1 MNHKDILETHLQ
13 NRQKVNDFTCY
24 EGTEKTPT
32 HFMYIKMRIN
42 DEKEYDIS
50 KELDYRHWSTPDE
63 IEGLTRCSIKTKGNG
78 GPSWILRTICSSVN
92 MTTGK
97 VSK

>member
-1 MNHKDILETHLQ
+1 
-13 NRQKVNDFTCY
+13 
-24 EGTEKTPT
+24 
-32 HFMYIKMRIN
+32 MYITLRIN

-63 IEGLTRCSIKTKGNG
+63 IEGQTHCSIRIKGNG
-78 GPSWILRTICSSVN
+78 PCILTTLSERVN

-97 VSK
+97 VCLMLEL